1 MPDFYIDDLDIS
13 PRDFVYACSDMELT
27 ELVEI
32 LTNEG
37 VIKSRL
43 TSINDNI
50 MDEMFIE
57 ALEKLAESRHKLT
70 NEDEEIIKIISSR
83 L

>member
-37 VIKSRL
+37 VIKSGL

-70 NEDEEIIKIISSR
+70 NEDEEIIKKIASK